1 MGYVR
6 PVADDQPRNNTPR
19 NNTPRN
25 NKEIARI
32 VGLVA
37 TVVVL
42 LALLL
47 DNGQSVRIGYV
58 VGDVKAPLIGVLAIT
73 AVLGAAVD
81 RLLLWRTS
89 RAKHKH

>member
-6 PVADDQPRNNTPR
+6 PVAEGDNPRDNRET
-19 NNTPRN
+19 
-25 NKEIARI
+25 ARI
-32 VGLVA
+32 VGLAA
-37 TVVVL
+37 TVIVL

-73 AVLGAAVD
+73 AVLGALLD
-81 RLLLWRTS
+81 RLLLWRTG
-89 RAKHKH
+89 RAKHKS